1 MNSTSHNLGQT
12 WPLNKDGNPEWSIRD
27 FAAFFDI
34 TTRAV
39 RFYEDKGLL
48 SPRRQSGGR
57 VFSPVD
63 YLRLEKILRA
73 KRLGFTLDD
82 IKTVLDITDGHIQDR
97 DELLRRKENLERVI
111 KSLHRRR
118 DDIDVL
124 TRDMTD
130 ICDILSDTLDKIPN
144 TAGLTTSGMSDLA
157 GRYEAAFKD
166 RLSFQGTSDATSYD
180 LNTLSAKAS

>member
-1 MNSTSHNLGQT
+1 MNSVMQA
-12 WPLNKDGNPEWSIRD
+12 WPLNKDGKPEWSIRD
-27 FAAFFDI
+27 FAAFFEI

-48 SPRRQSGGR
+48 SPKRLSGGR

-82 IKTVLDITDGHIQDR
+82 IKTVLDIMDGHIQDR
-97 DELLRRKENLERVI
+97 GELLRRKENLERVI
-111 KSLHRRR
+111 KSLQRRR
-118 DDIDVL
+118 NDIDVL

-130 ICDILSDTLDKIPN
+130 ICDILSETVDKMPDTVG
-144 TAGLTTSGMSDLA
+144 TAATGISDLA

-180 LNTLSAKAS
+180 LNALAVKAS